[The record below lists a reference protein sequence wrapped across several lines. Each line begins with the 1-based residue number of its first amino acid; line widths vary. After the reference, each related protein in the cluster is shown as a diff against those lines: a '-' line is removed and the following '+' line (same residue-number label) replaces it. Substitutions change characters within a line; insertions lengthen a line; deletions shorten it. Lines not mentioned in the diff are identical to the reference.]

1 MFNFIA
7 LLLGLYTAL
16 CPVQAEKPAA
26 KIAASPADN
35 RIVRTPPR
43 ADERSDRENGYRARY
58 FDMTDY
64 EQNKQNLDE
73 KYSRRSYLREKM
85 AKEIADFLADY
96 EEYEILTRN
105 YRRELY
111 ETGNRAD
118 IDNPANDVN
127 NQNSADN
134 SSDENRRENGDGSYD
149 NSGNSAENGNSEN
162 GGNRSG
168 NDNRTGNGGIS
179 TQPGKVYI
187 PAPPETNRPRP
198 LIPGDENREDPGS
211 GQKVPSPSDL
221 DDAYLIRD

>member
-198 LIPGDENREDPGS
+198 LIPGDENREGSRS
-211 GQKVPSPSDL
+211 GQKVPSPSDP

>member
-1 MFNFIA
+1 MFNVIA
-7 LLLGLYTAL
+7 LLLGLCAAL
-16 CPVQAEKPAA
+16 CPAQTEKPAV
-26 KIAASPADN
+26 KFAASPADN

-43 ADERSDRENGYRARY
+43 ADEQYSRENGYRVRG

-85 AKEIADFLADY
+85 AKEMADFLADY

-111 ETGNRAD
+111 ETGYRVDNDNRA
-118 IDNPANDVN
+118 NVGEN
-127 NQNSADN
+127 NQNPGGNSFGESARKN
-134 SSDENRRENGDGSYD
+134 DGSYD
-149 NSGNSAENGNSEN
+149 KSESRSDRDN
-162 GGNRSG
+162 PQNDGNRSA
-168 NDNRTGNGGIS
+168 NDNRSGGGVT

-187 PAPPETNRPRP
+187 PAPPETDRPRP
-198 LIPGDENREDPGS
+198 LIPGGEKKEEPGE
-211 GQKVPSPSDL
+211 GQKVPSPTDP

>member
-26 KIAASPADN
+26 KIAANPADN

-43 ADERSDRENGYRARY
+43 ADDRSDRENGYRARY

-111 ETGNRAD
+111 ETGNRVD
-118 IDNPANDVN
+118 IDNPAKEGN
-127 NQNSADN
+127 NQNPADN
-134 SSDENRRENGDGSYD
+134 SSDENGRENGDGSYD
-149 NSGNSAENGNSEN
+149 NPDNSA
-162 GGNRSG
+162 G

-198 LIPGDENREDPGS
+198 LIPGDEDREAPGS
-211 GQKVPSPSDL
+211 GQKVPSPSDP